1 MSHVGLGYGNTDDED
16 PEYGNIGSIADGQ
29 EPTDEAVIL
38 RKDLKEFR
46 KIIKLQRKHLEKWTN
61 DADKSLVDEMKLS
74 YKQYVEYSG
83 NIQKKFQKLLGIKDN
98 VKTEVL

>member
-1 MSHVGLGYGNTDDED
+1 M
-16 PEYGNIGSIADGQ
+16 
-29 EPTDEAVIL
+29 
-38 RKDLKEFR
+38 
-46 KIIKLQRKHLEKWTN
+46 N
-61 DADKSLVDEMKLS
+61 DADKSLVDEMKSS